1 MKLAVLFPGIGYTCD
16 KPLLYYAGKLAQ
28 GLGYELKRVEYGNF
42 PAGIKDDQEKM
53 KAAFESALTQTEEIL
68 KDVDFAQYEDILF
81 ISKSVGTVVAACYRQ
96 KYHIACRSISFTPL
110 EETFMFIEASS
121 AGGSSAGAH
130 DIVPTDTMPRECA
143 SAGGIMFHGT
153 KDPWAQDSSVIRK
166 GCERIGQPLYI
177 TENGNHSLE
186 TGNVAVDI
194 ANLQKIMEQVE
205 AYIKSGIAE
214 EAL

>member
-1 MKLAVLFPGIGYTCD
+1 MKLAVLFSGIGYTCD
-16 KPLLYYAGKLAQ
+16 KPLLYYAGKLA
-28 GLGYELKRVEYGNF
+28 LNYGYELKRVEYGNF
-42 PAGIKDDQEKM
+42 PAGIKGDQEKM

-68 KDVDFAQYEDILF
+68 KDVDFGQYEDILF

-96 KYHIACRSISFTPL
+96 KYHIVCRSIFFTPL
-110 EETFMFIEASS
+110 EETFMFIEA
-121 AGGSSAGAH
+121 
-130 DIVPTDTMPRECA
+130 PF
-143 SAGGIMFHGT
+143 AGGILFHGT
-153 KDPWAQDSSVIRK
+153 KDPWVRDSSVIRK

-186 TGNVAVDI
+186 TGNVALDI

-214 EAL
+214 EDL

>member
-42 PAGIKDDQEKM
+42 PAGIKGDQEKM

-110 EETFMFIEASS
+110 EETFMFIEA
-121 AGGSSAGAH
+121 H

-153 KDPWAQDSSVIRK
+153 KDPWVRDSSLIRK
-166 GCERIGQPLYI
+166 GCERIRQPLYI

>member
-42 PAGIKDDQEKM
+42 PAGIKGNREKM

-68 KDVDFAQYEDILF
+68 KNVDFSQYEDILF

-110 EETFMFIEASS
+110 EETFMFIEA
-121 AGGSSAGAH
+121 H

-153 KDPWAQDSSVIRK
+153 KDPWVRDSSLIRK

>member
-42 PAGIKDDQEKM
+42 PAGIKGDQEKM
-53 KAAFESALTQTEEIL
+53 KAAFESALTQTEQIL

-110 EETFMFIEASS
+110 EETFMFIEA
-121 AGGSSAGAH
+121 H
-130 DIVPTDTMPRECA
+130 DIVPTDTMPHECA

-153 KDPWAQDSSVIRK
+153 KDPWVRDSSLIRK

-186 TGNVAVDI
+186 TGNVALDI

>member
-42 PAGIKDDQEKM
+42 PVGIKGDQEKM
-53 KAAFESALTQTEEIL
+53 KAAFESALTQTEQIL

-110 EETFMFIEASS
+110 EETFMFIEA
-121 AGGSSAGAH
+121 H
-130 DIVPTDTMPRECA
+130 DIVPTDTMPHECA

-153 KDPWAQDSSVIRK
+153 KDPWVRDSSLIRK

-186 TGNVAVDI
+186 TGNVALDI

-214 EAL
+214 EGL

>member
-42 PAGIKDDQEKM
+42 PAGIKGDQEKM

-110 EETFMFIEASS
+110 EETFMFIE
-121 AGGSSAGAH
+121 AH

-214 EAL
+214 EGL

>member
-42 PAGIKDDQEKM
+42 PAGIKGDQEKM

-110 EETFMFIEASS
+110 EETFMFIEA
-121 AGGSSAGAH
+121 H
-130 DIVPTDTMPRECA
+130 DIVPTDTMPREYA

-153 KDPWAQDSSVIRK
+153 KDPWVRDSSLIRK

-214 EAL
+214 EGL

>member
-16 KPLLYYAGKLAQ
+16 KPLLYYAGKLA
-28 GLGYELKRVEYGNF
+28 LNYGYELKRVEYGNF
-42 PAGIKDDQEKM
+42 PVGIKGDQEKM
-53 KAAFESALTQTEEIL
+53 KAAFESALTQTEQIL

-110 EETFMFIEASS
+110 EETFMFI
-121 AGGSSAGAH
+121 GAH

-143 SAGGIMFHGT
+143 SAGGILFHGT

-214 EAL
+214 EGL

>member
-42 PAGIKDDQEKM
+42 PAGIKGDQEKM

-68 KDVDFAQYEDILF
+68 KDMDFAQYEDILF

-110 EETFMFIEASS
+110 EETFMFIEA
-121 AGGSSAGAH
+121 H
-130 DIVPTDTMPRECA
+130 DIVPTDTMPHECA
-143 SAGGIMFHGT
+143 SAGGILREVPGIMFHGT

-166 GCERIGQPLYI
+166 GCERAGQPLYI

-186 TGNVAVDI
+186 TGNVALDI